1 MVGAGP
7 RHGRRQSTRALGK
20 GRPSKAVLV
29 ACTVDCP
36 PEVKLQG
43 SLTQCSSRITA
54 RSQELR
60 QVGTLPCRSLR
71 PAR

>member
-7 RHGRRQSTRALGK
+7 QHGRQQSTRALGK

-36 PEVKLQG
+36 PEVKL
-43 SLTQCSSRITA
+43 
-54 RSQELR
+54 
-60 QVGTLPCRSLR
+60 
-71 PAR
+71 